1 MRKLPESGT
10 RLKAKTPGYRRGCA
24 SFDVSDS
31 EKDVVGRDDAAEGR
45 KIVIQVSPAAEK
57 LALFRSL
64 FPPPLEQY

>member
-1 MRKLPESGT
+1 LT
-10 RLKAKTPGYRRGCA
+10 
-24 SFDVSDS
+24 SDS